1 MADDRRIISGNVQVT
16 PPSAEMAAFE
26 LMKHL
31 AQWENLTE
39 GQKDRKY
46 WLTLY
51 RQCYKATSGQLL
63 KHILT
68 EE

>member
-1 MADDRRIISGNVQVT
+1 MAEERRPLASAVLVT
-16 PPSAEMAAFE
+16 SSSTEMAAFE

-31 AQWENLTE
+31 AQWENLSE

-51 RQCYKATSGQLL
+51 AQCLRAVQGDNPKR
-63 KHILT
+63 ILT

>member
-1 MADDRRIISGNVQVT
+1 MAEESRSIAGRVQLA
-16 PPSAEMAAFE
+16 PPSVEMAAFE

-51 RQCYKATSGQLL
+51 RQRYKATSGQAL
-63 KHILT
+63 KRIL
-68 EE
+68 EEE

>member
-1 MADDRRIISGNVQVT
+1 MAEESRSIAGRVQLA
-16 PPSAEMAAFE
+16 PPSVEMAAFE

-46 WLTLY
+46 WLTL
-51 RQCYKATSGQLL
+51 
-63 KHILT
+63 
-68 EE
+68 

>member
-1 MADDRRIISGNVQVT
+1 MAEESRSISGSVRT
-16 PPSAEMAAFE
+16 TYPSAEIAAFE

-51 RQCYKATSGQLL
+51 RQCYKATHGQPL